1 MIRRSLQQLILNH
14 LLDIYERTRAYR
26 ENTIS
31 RQRVRWKTIE
41 DEELQERLE
50 QEDEKTDFLDSLQDL
65 KQKGLVDFSFL
76 RHEEGNL
83 LESIWLVQDG
93 DQIAGAY
100 REAGRIPKADIAG
113 TFAELVRKELTSGDI
128 GEGSD
133 LYGYLSGVL
142 DWTGAHRAIPRPF
155 FPDDNV
161 MNEKLLSFLGVMDR
175 VRRSGGADQMERVVS
190 ARLYGDSKFFEKN
203 LNSKVLSILGLLERE
218 KGESAAEQSR
228 EGMPLLEAYGIVR
241 WPEIFAFSGNVRA
254 ILQDGSV
261 TDYGKVQGGAYMN
274 ARTLSFLDHLELYST
289 EKILFVE
296 NRAVYE
302 QELEERKEN
311 STLVV
316 YQAGFLSLARR
327 RFFEKIREA
336 AEALGG
342 VLVLH
347 WSDIDLGGFR
357 IFLQM
362 REIFPDLMPFCMD
375 VATLEEYR
383 DLCMPIESENYVK
396 ALRELGQK
404 DGALVF
410 RDAINWELA
419 NRKKLEQEQL
429 IYRGLDGREKLP
441 KEKTK

>member
-14 LLDIYERTRAYR
+14 LLDIYERTKAYR
-26 ENTIS
+26 ENTVS

-41 DEELQERLE
+41 DEELQETLE
-50 QEDEKTDFLDSLQDL
+50 QKDEKTDFLDSLKDL
-65 KQKGLVDFSFL
+65 KDRGLVDFSFL
-76 RHEEGNL
+76 RHEAGNL
-83 LESIWLVQDG
+83 LESIWLIQDG
-93 DQIAGAY
+93 DRIAMAY
-100 REAGRIPKADIAG
+100 REAGRIPKADVAE
-113 TFAELVRKELTSGDI
+113 TFAGLVQKELESGDI
-128 GEGSD
+128 VDGSD
-133 LYGYLSGVL
+133 LDRYLSGIL
-142 DWTGAHRAIPRPF
+142 DWTRSHRAIPRQF
-155 FPDDNV
+155 FPDDNA
-161 MNEKLLSFLGVMDR
+161 MNEKLLTFLGVMDR
-175 VRRSGGADQMERVVS
+175 VRRAGGADQMERVVS
-190 ARLYGDSKFFEKN
+190 ARLFGDSKFFEKN
-203 LNSKVLSILGLLERE
+203 LKSKVLAILGLLERE

-241 WPEIFAFSGNVRA
+241 WPEIFAFFGNVRA
-254 ILQDGSV
+254 VLKDGSV
-261 TDYGKVQGGAYMN
+261 IDYGQVQGGAYMN
-274 ARTLSFLDHLELYST
+274 ARTLSMLDHLELYGT

-302 QELEERKEN
+302 QEVEDRKES

-336 AEALGG
+336 AASPGDIPI
-342 VLVLH
+342 LH

-362 REIFPDLMPFCMD
+362 REIFPDLLSFRMD
-375 VATLEEYR
+375 VETLEEYR
-383 DLCMPIESENYVK
+383 DLCMPIESDNYVK

-404 DGALVF
+404 EEALVF
-410 RDAINWELA
+410 RDAINWELV

-429 IYRGLDGREKLP
+429 IYRGLDGREKLS